1 MDEMMNVKE
10 VAKYLGVSN
19 AMVYAEIR
27 SGRLSYYRPNPSGKI
42 WISKEDLDAYM
53 KRGRVEAHK

>member
-1 MDEMMNVKE
+1 MAEMMNVNE
-10 VAKYLGVSN
+10 VAKYLGVSK
-19 AMVYAEIR
+19 AMVYAEIKA
-27 SGRLSYYRPNPSGKI
+27 GRMAYYRPNPSGKI